1 MTNAFKIFFHT
12 KFQIINFRA
21 YQKEWTMKLAQSERL
36 DDEMSL
42 LPNCFSMN
50 GEEGEDKEDG

>member
-1 MTNAFKIFFHT
+1 
-12 KFQIINFRA
+12 
-21 YQKEWTMKLAQSERL
+21 MKLAQSERL

-50 GEEGEDKEDG
+50 GEEKEIKKMVRLNVMVRQ

>member
-1 MTNAFKIFFHT
+1 
-12 KFQIINFRA
+12 
-21 YQKEWTMKLAQSERL
+21 MKLALSERL

-50 GEEGEDKEDG
+50 GEEDTTKIKKMVRLNVMVRQ